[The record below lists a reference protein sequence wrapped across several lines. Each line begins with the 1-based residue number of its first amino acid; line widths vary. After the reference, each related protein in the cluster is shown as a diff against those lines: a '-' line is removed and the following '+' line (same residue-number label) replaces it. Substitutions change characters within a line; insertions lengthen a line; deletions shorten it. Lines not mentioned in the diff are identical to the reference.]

1 MKGIPHLLKMLATYR
16 AWRDAQ
22 RAYAQ
27 AVEGGN
33 PREIEARYIELQAAY
48 AEYEKYNPQ
57 GAS

>member
-1 MKGIPHLLKMLATYR
+1 MKNILKALAAYR
-16 AWRDAQ
+16 AWRAAQ

-33 PREIEARYIELQAAY
+33 PRESEARYTELRAAY

-57 GAS
+57 GASQ

>member
-1 MKGIPHLLKMLATYR
+1 MKNILKALAAYR
-16 AWRDAQ
+16 AWRAAQ

-33 PREIEARYIELQAAY
+33 PRESEARYTELRAAY

-57 GAS
+57 GAAQ

>member
-27 AVEGGN
+27 AVEN
-33 PREIEARYIELQAAY
+33 EDAKQSATAEEHLHTAY
-48 AEYEKYNPQ
+48 QEYRKYNPE
-57 GAS
+57 GAE